1 MPRAEAEPPPSLQ
14 LIRIGPLE
22 AGSAQVT
29 EDGVEHRGELLDAAG
44 QAGERRSTRGVEQV
58 AHVTEQVS
66 EQIARSGN
74 CRDVQVD
81 RQVRRRRRSATEMNL
96 QAEQV
101 EVDRT
106 EHEVQDRT

>member
-1 MPRAEAEPPPSLQ
+1 MPERHPAGGSPLRLLHFAAGARAGDRHLETPRAEAEPPPSLQ

-29 EDGVEHRGELLDAAG
+29 EDAVEHRGELLDAAG

-66 EQIARSGN
+66 EQIARSG
-74 CRDVQVD
+74 
-81 RQVRRRRRSATEMNL
+81 
-96 QAEQV
+96 
-101 EVDRT
+101 
-106 EHEVQDRT
+106 